1 MHHPGGCTAAFCMGR
16 LAQIVQIDP
25 QWSPESIPG
34 DESQSWEGQ
43 WEGNG
48 AALVMGCRSPAG
60 AEGTE
65 LVLKGAAQQ
74 GCLGLPLEG
83 FIVFASIW

>member
-1 MHHPGGCTAAFCMGR
+1 MGR

-25 QWSPESIPG
+25 QWSPEGIPG
-34 DESQSWEGQ
+34 AESQSWEGQ

-48 AALVMGCRSPAG
+48 AALVTGCTSAAG
-60 AEGTE
+60 AKGTE
-65 LVLKGAAQQ
+65 HVPKGAAQQ

-83 FIVFASIW
+83 FIVFASSW